1 MMKCLPWYLHERA
14 RSRTT
19 YAASFITM
27 PLAAASSECF
37 IFQVVPPAAPLIMVG
52 ARKFP
57 LRYGELSEIKLCL
70 DRMTVLA
77 RNRYGRR
84 STVTRYCRD
93 LLGHRS

>member
-37 IFQVVPPAAPLIMVG
+37 IFQLVPPPPPSNNGWRTETPSKVASIV
-52 ARKFP
+52 
-57 LRYGELSEIKLCL
+57 
-70 DRMTVLA
+70 
-77 RNRYGRR
+77 
-84 STVTRYCRD
+84 
-93 LLGHRS
+93 